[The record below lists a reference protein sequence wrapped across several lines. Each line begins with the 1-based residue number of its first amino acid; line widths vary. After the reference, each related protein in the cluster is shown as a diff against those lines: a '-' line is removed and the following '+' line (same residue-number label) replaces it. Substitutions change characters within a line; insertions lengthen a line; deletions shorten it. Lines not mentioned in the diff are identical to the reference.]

1 MLAQVGSLMG
11 LIVLEAL
18 VSRWKRPGRAWVSMV
33 LTSKV
38 HRLRAPKTNRGI
50 PTIPAGGSDVGLINV
65 SAVDT

>member
-1 MLAQVGSLMG
+1 MRRSLRSESVMG
-11 LIVLEAL
+11 LVVLGT
-18 VSRWKRPGRAWVSMV
+18 RPCRSPVSMV

-38 HRLRAPKTNRGI
+38 HRLRAPKTNLGI

>member
-1 MLAQVGSLMG
+1 MG
-11 LIVLEAL
+11 LVVLGT
-18 VSRWKRPGRAWVSMV
+18 RPCRLPVSMV

-38 HRLRAPKTNRGI
+38 HRLRAPKTNLGI